1 MSRYVPQK
9 RERRTSRWLPVV
21 GLTLAALLGVMSYLV
36 AFPLVELG
44 RDQSQTIDDAYSD
57 LREQFAGYDWYA
69 DNARYHGNNIVEI
82 LVAMVLWLVL
92 MGLAMLAVGV
102 ATYGTDPERRAWK
115 QMGPPPANR
124 KAVVKR
130 LKKDLKEVKRQEREF
145 KRKQH

>member
-9 RERRTSRWLPVV
+9 RERRTSRWLPVI
-21 GLTLAALLGVMSYLV
+21 GLILAALLAVVSYLV

-44 RDQSQTIDDAYSD
+44 RDQSQTIDDAYAD
-57 LREQFAGYDWYA
+57 LREQFAGYDWYV

-102 ATYGTDPERRAWK
+102 AVYGTDPERRAWR

-124 KAVVKR
+124 KAVVKQ

-145 KRKQH
+145 KRKKH

>member
-9 RERRTSRWLPVV
+9 RERRTNRWLPII
-21 GLTLAALLGVMSYLV
+21 GLTLAALLAVASYLI

-44 RDQSQTIDDAYSD
+44 RDQSETINDACDD

-69 DNARYHGNNIVEI
+69 DSERYHGNNIVEI
-82 LVAMVLWLVL
+82 LVAAVLWLVL
-92 MGLAMLAVGV
+92 MGLAMLAVGL

-115 QMGPPPANR
+115 QMGPPPANK

-130 LKKDLKEVKRQEREF
+130 LKKDLKEVKRQQREF
-145 KRKQH
+145 KRKKG